1 MSDAEHDPE
10 FEAFL
15 KRRSPMHRRL
25 SDFDHAEPSV
35 DLDRL
40 VLTRAREAIEVP
52 PQASIYRATRWAMP
66 LGIAATILI
75 AFTLVLNIDRNAPTA
90 TANSQVASDERV
102 ASQAS
107 PTAAA
112 APSPELSRIAPA
124 APAPAAVAE
133 SSAYAKAE
141 ARESAADLSAMQRA
155 DAAPAIAADSAESP
169 AQSSAGSSAGLRNQ
183 PEQYLAKKAE
193 ATLSANSARAR
204 AEALP
209 TAPAET
215 ELGGD
220 LGEVAV
226 TGSQPG
232 LTARASSPSSP
243 ARMATGAGAS
253 APGAAPAS
261 APPAPPA
268 DPRATAESWLQ
279 EINRLRAAGK
289 NAEADRELVAF
300 REAHPAHP
308 GYSVAKPPAR

>member
-52 PQASIYRATRWAMP
+52 PQAPIYRATRWAMP

-102 ASQAS
+102 ASQVS
-107 PTAAA
+107 PAAAA
-112 APSPELSRIAPA
+112 APSAELARISP
-124 APAPAAVAE
+124 
-133 SSAYAKAE
+133 
-141 ARESAADLSAMQRA
+141 
-155 DAAPAIAADSAESP
+155 AAPAIAADAAESP
-169 AQSSAGSSAGLRNQ
+169 AQSNAGSSNGLRDQ

-209 TAPAET
+209 TAPAEA

-226 TGSQPG
+226 TGSQPSVV
-232 LTARASSPSSP
+232 ARASSSS

-253 APGAAPAS
+253 APGAAPA
-261 APPAPPA
+261 PAASGAPA
-268 DPRATAESWLQ
+268 DPHATAESWLQ

-289 NAEADRELVAF
+289 TAEADRELVAF
-300 REAHPAHP
+300 RDAHPAHP
-308 GYSVAKPPAR
+308 GYSVAKPPTR